1 SAGRATSRPWFCG
14 WPGRARAGSPDR
26 WSRSTAATRCSER
39 RRVTS
44 SPFGARQPR
53 REDARLMTGRGRYV
67 GDVELPRM
75 LHVAFVRSV
84 HAHATLSAIAATR
97 ALASA
102 GVVHVATRADET
114 FARHR
119 LTGRSAAPGYLAKGQ
134 PILAWP
140 IARHAGEPVA
150 PVVATRR
157 CRA

>member
-1 SAGRATSRPWFCG
+1 APRHALPAAARSRAWFCC
-14 WPGRARAGSPDR
+14 WPGRGGAGSPDR
-26 WSRSTAATRCSER
+26 WSRSTAAARCSGR

-53 REDARLMTGRGRYV
+53 REDARLVTGRGRYV

-102 GVVHVATRADET
+102 GVVHVATGADET

-119 LTGRSAAPGYLAKGQ
+119 LTARSAAPGYVTTGQ
-134 PILAWP
+134 
-140 IARHAGEPVA
+140 
-150 PVVATRR
+150 
-157 CRA
+157 